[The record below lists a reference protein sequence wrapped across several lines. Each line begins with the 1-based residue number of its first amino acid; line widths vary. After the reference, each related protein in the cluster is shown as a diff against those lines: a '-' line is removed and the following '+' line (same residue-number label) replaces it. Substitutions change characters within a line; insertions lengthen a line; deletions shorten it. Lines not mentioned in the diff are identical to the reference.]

1 MWAYFGLSDRYV
13 ESSYEIMFLMKYH
26 GGFSITEYYNL
37 PIGLR
42 DWFVKKLRD
51 QKELEKDAIEE
62 ASGS

>member
-1 MWAYFGLSDRYV
+1 MRAYFGLSDRYV